1 MTAIS
6 SLPFALD
13 WALEPHAWELAG
25 DKLIITSGAR
35 TDLFADPGRSEVSR
49 NMPRL
54 TGSVSGDFMFSARVT
69 AGHKA
74 TFDAGALLLSADDDH
89 WAKLAFELSADGLAR
104 VVSVVTRSLS
114 DDCDSF
120 VVPDGHIWLRISR
133 IGPMFALHA
142 SADGTKWTFV
152 RQFALGQLTADVA
165 VGFSAQSPT
174 GEGCTATF
182 DDIRFTPDPPA
193 DLRDGS

>member
-1 MTAIS
+1 MTTIS

-13 WALEPHAWELAG
+13 WALEPQAWDVAG
-25 DKLIITSGAR
+25 DKLTITSPPR
-35 TDLFADPGRSEVSR
+35 TDLFVDPGGGQESR

-54 TGSVSGDFMFSARVT
+54 AGSVRGDFQFSARVT

-74 TFDAGALLLSADDDH
+74 TFDAGALLLWADDDR

-104 VVSVVTRSLS
+104 VVSVVTRGLS

-120 VVPDGHIWLRISR
+120 VVLDGHIWLRISR

-142 SADGTKWTFV
+142 STDGTEWTFV

>member
-1 MTAIS
+1 MTTIS
-6 SLPFALD
+6 SLPFPLD
-13 WALEPHAWELAG
+13 WALEPQAWDLID
-25 DKLIITSGAR
+25 DKLTITSGPR
-35 TDLFADPGRSEVSR
+35 TDLFVDPGGGQETR
-49 NMPRL
+49 NLSRL
-54 TGSVSGDFMFSARVT
+54 TGSVRGDFQLSARV
-69 AGHKA
+69 AARHKA
-74 TFDAGALLLSADDDH
+74 TFDAGALLLWADDDH
-89 WAKLAFELSADGLAR
+89 WAKLAFELSADGRAR
-104 VVSVVTRSLS
+104 VVSVVTRGVS

-120 VVPDGHIWLRISR
+120 VVPDAHVWLRISR

-142 SADGTKWTFV
+142 SADGTKWIFV

-182 DDIRFTPDPPA
+182 DAIRFTPDPPA